1 MKPKADKYTYSDWA
15 LILVLIMALIEHLAP
30 NPTYGTTIGVA
41 AFSIAA
47 RFAMYL
53 NDRFVSDQSWW
64 STVAPGLILLL
75 AINGMLGLILLYF
88 EFVVPKH

>member
-1 MKPKADKYTYSDWA
+1 MKPKVEPYTYSDWA
-15 LILVLIMALIEHLAP
+15 LILVLIMALIECLAP
-30 NPTYGTTIGVA
+30 HPTFGTTIGIA
-41 AFSIAA
+41 AFSVAI

-53 NDRFVSDQSWW
+53 DDRFVSDRSWW
-64 STVAPGLILLL
+64 STIAPGLILLL